1 MKTKPLAILPSE
13 RSSTRIRFVLLLVA
27 VFLSALNT
35 SAQKKVT
42 HQQLVWY
49 GYYNSLTF
57 NENWS
62 LKSEIQERQFI
73 NPTAQHQLVF
83 RTNLERKLVENWNT
97 SAGITLFLQSP
108 NDPNSESNLMVPELR
123 PDLGFNN
130 KQKLSFL
137 TISHRYK
144 AEARFFHDVEN
155 NELVGGYRFSNIRLR
170 YQLGLDFP
178 VWKQDG
184 QEKLIFKAKDEVM
197 FNLGSKIVKNT
208 FDQNRVYLALNY
220 VLSPSLA
227 VEAGY
232 MNWFQQQKSGVD
244 FYNRDIIRFSVF
256 HNLNLKKKKHE

>member
-13 RSSTRIRFVLLLVA
+13 RLSAQIKHPLFLFVLLL
-27 VFLSALNT
+27 LQMNT
-35 SAQKKVT
+35 SAQKKVN

-62 LKSEIQERQFI
+62 LKSEIQERHFI
-73 NPTAQHQLVF
+73 NPMAQHQLVF
-83 RTNLERKLVENWNT
+83 RSNLERKLEGNWNA
-97 SAGITLFLQSP
+97 SIGMTLFLQSP
-108 NDPNSESNLMVPELR
+108 NDPNSQSNLMVPELR
-123 PDLGFNN
+123 PDIGFNN
-130 KQKLSFL
+130 KQKLSKL

-178 VWKQDG
+178 LWKQNQ
-184 QEKLIFKAKDEVM
+184 QEKLIFKVKDEVM
-197 FNLGSKIVKNT
+197 FNVGSKIVKNT

-220 VLSPSLA
+220 ALSPSLSL
-227 VEAGY
+227 EAGY

-244 FYNRDIIRFSVF
+244 FYNQDIIRFSVF
-256 HNLNLKKKKHE
+256 HTINLKKKKHE